1 MAHYKNSRGRLAE
14 RTSATPEEWYGRC
27 AEIGRLV
34 NKWAGRSDLAVYG
47 GEDSAGYQSVACFI
61 AESAEIEVNVEK
73 VFKGAN
79 PEFVGNLLDEK
90 VWLENPYAMG
100 ILYHEAC
107 HAKHSANWNMGK
119 LKELEPAVRNAFM
132 LLEESR
138 IEVRGAYENP
148 DMVKFLKVSALEFV
162 LEGVNEASIRQH
174 GEVWATANTLGLIA
188 GRLKVGI
195 LSEYDLPSVIPAIK
209 HVLSPELYKN
219 LSEIVYEFSSISV
232 NNMNRGVELAT
243 KWVELLREADPEGEG
258 NQGELTEGEESEL
271 AQSDSQSGGQ
281 SGKMSKVLSEI
292 AEQIAE
298 AIGNMEELAE
308 RMAEIEAERSEAEQR
323 SQSAKERNQRKEL
336 ARVIFDKRYDKSG
349 SGTSSRVTNTRTPQP
364 VERAMAVK
372 LGQSLEKAKYR
383 ERSLTEVYSHTPVGR
398 LNVRRAIQNKA
409 LESRGVRGTNPAW
422 ERKVRKHTDE
432 PILRLG
438 IMVDISGSMTNAM
451 EAMAQTAWILSE
463 AGRRIQAKTAMVY
476 FGAGVFPTLRVGE
489 RLDSV
494 TTYSATDPT
503 EEFAKAW
510 QATDGLLG
518 LTWQDGVKMLVIVSD
533 GQYRPEQFD
542 YAVKTLKECKANGV
556 AVVIVSPTGTY
567 NSQARNLIAQSGWGT
582 LVTDIPDSEI
592 PNAIGKAVTA
602 SMKTLERT

>member
-1 MAHYKNSRGRLAE
+1 MAHYKHTRGRLAN

-34 NKWAGRSDLAVYG
+34 NKWSDRSDLAVYG

-73 VFKGAN
+73 VFKGAH

-100 ILYHEAC
+100 ILFHEAC
-107 HAKHSANWNMGK
+107 HAKHSANWNMPK
-119 LKELEPAVRNAFM
+119 LAELEPAIRNAFM

-138 IEVRGAYENP
+138 IEVRGAYEKP
-148 DMVKFLKVSALEFV
+148 EMVKFLKVSALEFV
-162 LEGVNEASIRQH
+162 LEGVSEASIREH
-174 GEVWATANTLGLIA
+174 GEIWATAHTLGLIA

-195 LSEYDLPSVIPAIK
+195 LSEYDLPKVVSTIK
-209 HVLSPELYKN
+209 DVLGADLYKK
-219 LSEIVYEFSSISV
+219 LSEIVYEFSGISV
-232 NNMNRGVELAT
+232 NNQNKGIELAT

-258 NQGELTEGEESEL
+258 NQGELSESEESEL
-271 AQSDSQSGGQ
+271 AEQSGGNSG
-281 SGKMSKVLSEI
+281 SGKMSELLAEI
-292 AEQIAE
+292 AEQLSSAME
-298 AIGNMEELAE
+298 NMEELAE
-308 RMAEIEAERSEAEQR
+308 RMNQVEAEREQAEQR
-323 SQSAKERNQRKEL
+323 ANSAKERNQRKTL
-336 ARVIFDKRYDKSG
+336 AKMIFDKRYDKAGSG
-349 SGTSSRVTNTRTPQP
+349 STSTITKTRNPEP
-364 VERAMAVK
+364 IERAMAVK
-372 LGQSLEKAKYR
+372 LGQALEKAKYR
-383 ERSLTEVYSHTPVGR
+383 ERSMTEVYSQTPVGR

-409 LESRGVRGTNPAW
+409 MESRGVRGTNPAW
-422 ERKVRKHTDE
+422 EKKVRKHTDE
-432 PILRLG
+432 PELRLG
-438 IMVDISGSMTNAM
+438 IMVDISGSMGNAM
-451 EAMAQTAWILSE
+451 EAMAQTAWIVSE

-476 FGAGVFPTLRVGE
+476 FGSGVFPTLRMGE

-494 TTYSATDPT
+494 TTYSATDGT

-542 YAVKTLKECKANGV
+542 YAVRTLKECKANGIS
-556 AVVIVSPTGTY
+556 VVIVSPTGTY
-567 NSQARNLIAQSGWGT
+567 NSQARNLIAQSAWGT
-582 LVTDIPDSEI
+582 LITDIPDSEI
-592 PNAIGKAVTA
+592 PTAIGKAVTA